1 MRTRWLGAS
10 SRHYLAAGQT
20 AEGLLADEGLD
31 WRDNERLEWVLT
43 NLIAASAPSNYPLIN
58 PVA

>member
-1 MRTRWLGAS
+1 MRGWTG
-10 SRHYLAAGQT
+10 G
-20 AEGLLADEGLD
+20 
-31 WRDNERLEWVLT
+31 DNERLKWVLT